1 MRDFARSSGKRSSES
16 WRVEAPA
23 FQKIAQGLEAP
34 GANADQIANGG
45 VPQELH
51 QWFDDAPGL
60 ARDGALQRSDFLYL
74 CQAWRDDAGHGCGC
88 CPEERPIPPPCHS
101 PQPFRE
107 GHQQQDVHFRR
118 SVGVGRHKDA
128 RIGGSGGGLGK
139 GENSAGRGRSQPV
152 EFQGRAVSEGLESMC
167 TSAGSER
174 HSSFALPESAWR
186 SFKRP
191 SSEAEIDPVY
201 SEAGEMGH
209 RHQRA
214 HLRQAREAAAAPQH
228 HWQRAESLWR
238 EDPKRFPKMVPRI
251 LLPDPSA
258 LEEAPGRPFQGLKFL
273 SLFGGV
279 GNPAKCWKDLGGI
292 AFLFDLSDSTGNDLS
307 KHSAW
312 NTVER
317 NLKLFHVVGIDL
329 PCNTWSRARR
339 APWWSRMPKPLR
351 STQGFIMGLPG
362 LSATD
367 FAKVKQANVMF
378 LRAVGLIKRC
388 LKSNIAGYL
397 ENPANSM
404 LWDTPQIQ
412 RLLTDSRVHLCV
424 TDMCM
429 YGTAWRKPTK
439 LLLWNVSPS
448 EFLRCRGHGKCQR
461 TGKAHLQL
469 SGISGK
475 KFLTEQAQVYSRQ
488 FSHTLMLTFK
498 HPSPLPPMSHAEV
511 WVRDVGLN
519 THTGQATEPQNAFVQ
534 FFLAKGCSIHWA
546 ISRATDCYCS
556 VF

>member
-1 MRDFARSSGKRSSES
+1 
-16 WRVEAPA
+16 
-23 FQKIAQGLEAP
+23 
-34 GANADQIANGG
+34 
-45 VPQELH
+45 
-51 QWFDDAPGL
+51 
-60 ARDGALQRSDFLYL
+60 
-74 CQAWRDDAGHGCGC
+74 
-88 CPEERPIPPPCHS
+88 
-101 PQPFRE
+101 
-107 GHQQQDVHFRR
+107 
-118 SVGVGRHKDA
+118 
-128 RIGGSGGGLGK
+128 
-139 GENSAGRGRSQPV
+139 
-152 EFQGRAVSEGLESMC
+152 
-167 TSAGSER
+167 
-174 HSSFALPESAWR
+174 
-186 SFKRP
+186 
-191 SSEAEIDPVY
+191 
-201 SEAGEMGH
+201 
-209 RHQRA
+209 
-214 HLRQAREAAAAPQH
+214 
-228 HWQRAESLWR
+228 
-238 EDPKRFPKMVPRI
+238 MVPRI

-378 LRAVGLIKRC
+378 LRAVRLIKRC

-498 HPSPLPPMSHAEV
+498 TP
-511 WVRDVGLN
+511 
-519 THTGQATEPQNAFVQ
+519 
-534 FFLAKGCSIHWA
+534 
-546 ISRATDCYCS
+546 
-556 VF
+556 

>member
-1 MRDFARSSGKRSSES
+1 
-16 WRVEAPA
+16 
-23 FQKIAQGLEAP
+23 
-34 GANADQIANGG
+34 
-45 VPQELH
+45 
-51 QWFDDAPGL
+51 
-60 ARDGALQRSDFLYL
+60 
-74 CQAWRDDAGHGCGC
+74 
-88 CPEERPIPPPCHS
+88 
-101 PQPFRE
+101 
-107 GHQQQDVHFRR
+107 
-118 SVGVGRHKDA
+118 
-128 RIGGSGGGLGK
+128 
-139 GENSAGRGRSQPV
+139 
-152 EFQGRAVSEGLESMC
+152 
-167 TSAGSER
+167 
-174 HSSFALPESAWR
+174 
-186 SFKRP
+186 
-191 SSEAEIDPVY
+191 
-201 SEAGEMGH
+201 
-209 RHQRA
+209 
-214 HLRQAREAAAAPQH
+214 
-228 HWQRAESLWR
+228 
-238 EDPKRFPKMVPRI
+238 MVPRI

-258 LEEAPGRPFQGLKFL
+258 LEEAPGRPFQGLTFL

-378 LRAVGLIKRC
+378 LRAVRLIKRC

-397 ENPANSM
+397 EYSANSM

-475 KFLTEQAQVYSRQ
+475 KFLTEKAQVYSRQ
-488 FSHTLMLTFK
+488 FSHVDADF
-498 HPSPLPPMSHAEV
+498 
-511 WVRDVGLN
+511 
-519 THTGQATEPQNAFVQ
+519 
-534 FFLAKGCSIHWA
+534 
-546 ISRATDCYCS
+546 
-556 VF
+556 